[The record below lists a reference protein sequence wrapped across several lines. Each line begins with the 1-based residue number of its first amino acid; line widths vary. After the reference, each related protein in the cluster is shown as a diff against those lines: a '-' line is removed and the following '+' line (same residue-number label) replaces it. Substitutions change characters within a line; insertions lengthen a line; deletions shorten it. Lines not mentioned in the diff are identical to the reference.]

1 MRLLKHNTSMPKLLS
16 VNDCKVLLAL
26 SEYIVVFTSQLQ
38 AHTRLYKVVIFKNI
52 PSLFH
57 SNFSLKDQANIF
69 LLRSSNKDF
78 AVSKDSAGNV
88 TQDNIKDAISWYK
101 QALGFNVEA
110 GHGNKRNFE
119 FVNQY

>member
-1 MRLLKHNTSMPKLLS
+1 M
-16 VNDCKVLLAL
+16 LAL

-57 SNFSLKDQANIF
+57 SHFSLKDQANIF

-78 AVSKDSAGNV
+78 AVSKDTAGNV
-88 TQDNIKDAISWYK
+88 TEDNIKDAISWYK
-101 QALGFNVEA
+101 QALGFHVEA

>member
-1 MRLLKHNTSMPKLLS
+1 MPKLLS